1 MGQAAMDEVVSVALV
16 PEMVGGQPPRRTG
29 DKSSPFPKYL
39 ILKANS
45 RAGVIKYPGPLLVSV
60 PGFGVPGLPGSA
72 TTHNLEDFETNGN
85 TGTERDEYFCTVGY
99 HPTPPVSAPQDIQ
112 YGYTFFRWQSWTLAY
127 PST

>member
-16 PEMVGGQPPRRTG
+16 PGMVGGQPPRRTG
-29 DKSSPFPKYL
+29 
-39 ILKANS
+39 
-45 RAGVIKYPGPLLVSV
+45 GVIKYPGPLLVSV